1 MFMGAVAF
9 GQTNLPFQHPRD
21 QIALQL
27 GAIQMGYSVPFQL
40 VGNPTSAQQA
50 ANALVMGR
58 NILAATPAK
67 PAVKVQGFVSSP
79 AVDSVAFRDQLYQAV
94 EAVVTSPVI
103 GTIKGSVILETGKKQ
118 SVSATLTLPP
128 TTYTIPVPYA
138 LESASS
144 LDAQSLATQVDSL
157 SGSVA
162 AVQNQNTA
170 LSTEVGS
177 LSGNLTSVQGLTT
190 ALSSNVT
197 TLGNQT
203 AAISGNL
210 SSVTNIVTALQ
221 SQSSTLTTQVDAI
234 SGNMTAVQSQAS
246 ALSSNVTNLGNQTT
260 ALSGNLSTLTSSLT
274 ELQNQNAALK
284 QLLIGLDIFTNVTT
298 LAGNGNEG
306 YVDDIGAEAE
316 FSYPDSLAV
325 DGAGNVY
332 VTERDYDIDGYRI
345 RKITPEGEVT
355 TLASIDGQLEDA
367 SYYSSGVAVD
377 ASGNVYVTENGYRWD
392 YVDDQYNEYI
402 TCKIRKITP
411 SGDVTTSMEEKYPTS
426 NYGSFD
432 EFLWTELGGVA
443 VDVNGAVYFTQSIV
457 ELDEYGDATWDG
469 GIRKISPSG
478 ELSTIVKFVY
488 AGPPSPL
495 GTVLKNSDAADAEG
509 AVELEVMSFPKEIAV
524 DTNGN
529 MYLVQSRA
537 HYINDYS
544 EDIHRVIK
552 VRKITPAGALSTLAE
567 YMTTYDSDYESDRI
581 AADANGN
588 VYVSDAA
595 KNRIRKITSSGI
607 VTTLAG
613 GRWGG
618 EGDFS
623 DGSGADALFAGPSGI
638 AVDASGN
645 VYVADTGNN
654 RIRKITVLK

>member
-1 MFMGAVAF
+1 MKIIRQLSIVQFMFMGAVAF

-94 EAVVTSPVI
+94 EAVVTSPAI

-177 LSGNLTSVQGLTT
+177 LSGNLTSVRGLTT

-210 SSVTNIVTALQ
+210 SSVTNTVTALQ
-221 SQSSTLTTQVDAI
+221 SQSNTLTTQVNAI

-246 ALSSNVTNLGNQTT
+246 ALSSNLTNLGNQTT

-284 QLLIGLDIFTNVTT
+284 QLLMGLDIFTNVTT

-306 YVDDIGAEAE
+306 YVDGIGAEAE
-316 FSYPDSLAV
+316 FTYPDSLAV

-332 VTERDYDIDGYRI
+332 VTEIDYDIEGYRI

-377 ASGNVYVTENGYRWD
+377 ASGNVYVTENGYRWY

-411 SGDVTTSMEEKYPTS
+411 SGDVTTSMEEEYPAS
-426 NYGSFD
+426 NYGSYD
-432 EFLWTELGGVA
+432 DFLGTELGGIT
-443 VDVNGAVYFTQSIV
+443 VDANGAVYFTESIV

-469 GIRKISPSG
+469 GLRKISPSG
-478 ELSTIVKFVY
+478 ELSTIVKFVFV
-488 AGPPSPL
+488 GTPPPPPTNIENPSRM
-495 GTVLKNSDAADAEG
+495 
-509 AVELEVMSFPKEIAV
+509 AVSV
-524 DTNGN
+524 D
-529 MYLVQSRA
+529 
-537 HYINDYS
+537 
-544 EDIHRVIK
+544 EDK
-552 VRKITPAGALSTLAE
+552 TLPSHSL
-567 YMTTYDSDYESDRI
+567 D
-581 AADANGN
+581 
-588 VYVSDAA
+588 
-595 KNRIRKITSSGI
+595 ITSP
-607 VTTLAG
+607 
-613 GRWGG
+613 
-618 EGDFS
+618 E
-623 DGSGADALFAGPSGI
+623 P
-638 AVDASGN
+638 
-645 VYVADTGNN
+645 
-654 RIRKITVLK
+654 